1 MIVCSCNVVTKQE
14 IADVVRD
21 FLREDEWQLITIG
34 MVYHAMAVR
43 GKCCG
48 CFPNAIDIIIDVS
61 EQWHRSHARDEAT
74 IIPFVTRIREEH
86 ERCETVRNLAKMRQ
100 NKKIAA

>member
-1 MIVCSCNVVTKQE
+1 MIVCSCNIVTKEE
-14 IADVVRD
+14 ISDVVRD
-21 FLREDEWQLITIG
+21 FLRDDEWQLITIG

-48 CFPNAIDIIIDVS
+48 CFPNAIDIIIDVT
-61 EQWHRSHARDEAT
+61 EQWHRAHARDEAT
-74 IIPFVTRIREEH
+74 IIPFVARIREEH